1 MNQKKPKAAR
11 KVVLDRTGEGDKARY
26 SGLKMSQIV
35 DDDEMG
41 NKLAEYNKK
50 MKDGTALKPKLI
62 EEEFLS
68 SLQSKLCILDSETCS
83 ISNYHVKI
91 VP

>member
-11 KVVLDRTGEGDKARY
+11 NVVLDRTGEGDKDRY

-35 DDDEMG
+35 DDEEMG

-50 MKDGTALKPKLI
+50 MKDGTALKPFGWGLDLVRLIIPEKL
-62 EEEFLS
+62 FVRY
-68 SLQSKLCILDSETCS
+68 Q
-83 ISNYHVKI
+83 
-91 VP
+91 